1 MKTILL
7 IEDNHDIRENTSE
20 ILELEGYNVVIAA
33 NGKIGLS
40 MAKDILPDIILSDI
54 MMPEADGYQVLGELK
69 NDSVTSKIP
78 FIFFTASTER
88 KDIENGLN
96 MGAKGYIQKP
106 FHDEVLLDEIKRCL
120 CI

>member
-1 MKTILL
+1 MFC
-7 IEDNHDIRENTSE
+7 
-20 ILELEGYNVVIAA
+20 LE
-33 NGKIGLS
+33 
-40 MAKDILPDIILSDI
+40 
-54 MMPEADGYQVLGELK
+54 
-69 NDSVTSKIP
+69 KIP